1 MKISYHTPANN
12 QVTKCTLW
20 VRNAFFLVIC
30 TLMSVCKLLINKQ
43 KGRSL
48 VEAAWQFLFSEDGP
62 ASLRKILYS
71 VQVDDQF
78 QMTIRKRIQP
88 IQKERI
94 GRKEPYSSPYNY
106 KKERRRKEENLI
118 QNKLL
123 KNQKDQKEKEACNV
137 PHSL

>member
-1 MKISYHTPANN
+1 
-12 QVTKCTLW
+12 
-20 VRNAFFLVIC
+20 
-30 TLMSVCKLLINKQ
+30 MSVCKLLINKQ

-78 QMTIRKRIQP
+78 QMTIRKRIRP
-88 IQKERI
+88 LLTIQKE
-94 GRKEPYSSPYNY
+94 
-106 KKERRRKEENLI
+106 KERKRIRRKEENLI